1 MITMNN
7 ENGYVDYPFTA
18 NGVNF
23 VSRVFLDSPNIPTID
38 RLPQGVFIQMN
49 IDAIAELIGDVSL
62 LTESE
67 LVAEIERLN
76 EGGTHSFILLESMV
90 A

>member
-1 MITMNN
+1 MINITN

-23 VSRVFLDSPNIPTID
+23 VSRVFLDSPNIPVIE
-38 RLPQGVFIQMN
+38 RLPQGVFESMN
-49 IDAIAELIGDVSL
+49 IDAVASLIGDVSL
-62 LTESE
+62 LTEAE
-67 LVAEIERLN
+67 LVSEIERLN

>member
-1 MITMNN
+1 MINITN

-18 NGVNF
+18 NGINF
-23 VSRVFLDSPNIPTID
+23 VSRVFLDSPNIPAIE
-38 RLPQGVFIQMN
+38 RLPQGVFAQMN
-49 IDAIAELIGDVSL
+49 IEAISELIGDVSL
-62 LTESE
+62 LTEAE
-67 LVAEIERLN
+67 LVSEIERLN